1 MIPNLSL
8 LYRRCK
14 YSLDPVSRAEGWAR
28 DTQRCLFVSVTQSGR
43 VAGQSICTYTNE
55 ASEICD

>member
-28 DTQRCLFVSVTQSGR
+28 DTQRCLFVSVREGR
-43 VAGQSICTYTNE
+43 GTINMYIHE
-55 ASEICD
+55 RGERDL